1 MKYSRY
7 VRRSHFIFN
16 YFNTIGTAVYGFENN
31 FLVVTPYIHGITLI
45 SMRYKTNIG
54 KNINM
59 KKASRM

>member
-7 VRRSHFIFN
+7 VRRSHFILN
-16 YFNTIGTAVYGFENN
+16 YFNTIGMAVYDFESN
-31 FLVVTPYIHGITLI
+31 FSVVTPYIRGITPI

-59 KKASRM
+59 KKASRL